1 MSDLTPA
8 VPLFYAHGMGLWGIG
23 RAAQVGIALGLCALQ
38 IALSHWWLAR
48 FQYGPVEWVWRAL
61 TYLSWPPMRGKA

>member
-8 VPLFYAHGMGLWGIG
+8 VRLRSCPNVRPDPGC
-23 RAAQVGIALGLCALQ
+23 AQVGIALGLCALQ